1 MPDEPGNAGT
11 PQPPFYQFAEFPG
24 QTTPNFNLT
33 TPLISQR
40 APKLSAFMYVSGD
53 PEDYGKI
60 RVLEL
65 PQGVTIN
72 GPVQAS
78 AAIESNAT
86 VSQQLSLLSRGGS
99 KVVPA
104 NLLTLPVADGL
115 IYVQPYYVQSTGA
128 QGYPTL
134 QSVAVAYGDRVGYD
148 STLAGA
154 LTKLFGNGAGG
165 SSNPSG
171 NGDNGGTAGNGGTGT
186 SAEVKQLIDQA
197 STAFTN
203 AQKAFGAGN
212 SRRTA
217 VTSRSCR
224 RHSTSSWRPA
234 R

>member
-1 MPDEPGNAGT
+1 
-11 PQPPFYQFAEFPG
+11 
-24 QTTPNFNLT
+24 
-33 TPLISQR
+33 
-40 APKLSAFMYVSGD
+40 MYVSGD

-128 QGYPTL
+128 QGYPD
-134 QSVAVAYGDRVGYD
+134 VAVGGGRVWR
-148 STLAGA
+148 S
-154 LTKLFGNGAGG
+154 GG
-165 SSNPSG
+165 LRQH
-171 NGDNGGTAGNGGTGT
+171 ACRR
-186 SAEVKQLIDQA
+186 VDQA
-197 STAFTN
+197 VR
-203 AQKAFGAGN
+203 QWGG
-212 SRRTA
+212 RLVDPQRQ
-217 VTSRSCR
+217 
-224 RHSTSSWRPA
+224 W
-234 R
+234 